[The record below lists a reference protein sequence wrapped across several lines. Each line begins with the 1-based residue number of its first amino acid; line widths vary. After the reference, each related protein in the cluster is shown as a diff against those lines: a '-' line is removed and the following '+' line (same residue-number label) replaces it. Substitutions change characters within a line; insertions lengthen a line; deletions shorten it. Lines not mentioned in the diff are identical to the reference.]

1 MNPDRWLTRKRLR
14 AHALLLALTM
24 WGIYIWTIATPTLR
38 DRSGNLIG
46 TDFLHLYT
54 LGSLAVTHR
63 GSELYDEQSQALLA
77 AQRVPEAGG
86 IRYLPL
92 YPPQVSILFAPLAF
106 LSYGWALAVWWICTG
121 LIYGACC
128 HAIWRSCPA
137 LHDFGWTVALIAL
150 AFPAFFN
157 LIAWGQTSALALAC
171 FTVAFPLLRD
181 QREFAAGLA
190 LGCLVF
196 KPQLGLAAAVVFI
209 ITGGWRIVTA
219 GALSAA
225 GQTAAG
231 VFYYGIDPF
240 LSWLRT
246 LWHVPVLL
254 SDFEPRPYQ
263 THCLRTFWSMLVPW
277 RGVSL
282 GLYAISAVAVLACT
296 IAIWK
301 CRVPCALKYSA
312 LLLATVLI
320 SPHLTVYDLVI
331 LAPAILLLADWRLSH
346 PTAPGGM
353 GVLLYLVFVLPLLG
367 PYTRWIPVQLSVI
380 AMAALLYLIWR
391 ITGKQYALSIG
402 VRTEARTTS

>member
-77 AQRVPEAGG
+77 AHRVPEAGG

-106 LSYGWALAVWWICTG
+106 LPYGWALAVWWICTG

-137 LHDFGWTVALIAL
+137 LEDFGWTVALIAL

-196 KPQLGLAAAVVFI
+196 KPQLGLAAAAVFI
-209 ITGGWRIVTA
+209 LTGGWRIVAA
-219 GALSAA
+219 GALSAT
-225 GQTAAG
+225 GQMAAG
-231 VFYYGIDPF
+231 VSYYGVDPF
-240 LSWLRT
+240 LSWLQT
-246 LWHVPVLL
+246 LWQVPALL

-282 GLYAISAVAVLACT
+282 GLYAISAVVVLTCT

-301 CRVPCALKYSA
+301 RRVPCPLKYSA

-331 LAPAILLLADWRLSH
+331 LAPAILLLADWRLFH
-346 PTAPGGM
+346 PMTPAGI

-380 AMAALLYLIWR
+380 AMAALLYWIWR
-391 ITGKQYALSIG
+391 IAGKQYAVSIG
-402 VRTEARTTS
+402 VRTETGTTA